1 VDDTPGSM
9 KLRTL
14 DGLDVSGRR
23 VLLRADFN
31 VPLSKDD
38 GSIADDLRIRAT
50 LPTIRELLDRGAT
63 QVVACSHLGRPKG
76 QPKPEL
82 SLAPVARRLGELLG
96 ERVPIAPGQTG
107 PAPPDARVALLENLR
122 FDPGEE
128 KNDPAFA
135 AKLAANGDA
144 YVDDAF
150 GAVHRAHASV
160 VGIAEL
166 LPSAAGRLLEREVEV
181 LSKLLESPDRPFV
194 AVVGGAKV
202 SDKLSVLRNLLDRV
216 ETLLIGGAMCFT
228 FLAAKGYGV
237 GRSLLEKDQ
246 IDEVAALMREAG
258 DKLMIPTDIVVASEA
273 KPGASRKIV
282 PADQI
287 PDDLAGYDI
296 GKETSRAYVDA
307 IRAAKTVFWN
317 GPMGV
322 FEVEDFASGTR
333 AVAAAI
339 AKGDC
344 YSVVGGGDSAAAVRT
359 FGYADEVSHIST
371 GGGAS
376 LEFLEGK
383 TLPGLVPLRA

>member
-1 VDDTPGSM
+1 V

-76 QPKPEL
+76 RPKPEL

-96 ERVPIAPGQTG
+96 QSVPLSPGASG
-107 PAPPDARVALLENLR
+107 PVPPDAPVALLENLR

-160 VGIAEL
+160 VGVAGL
-166 LPSAAGRLLEREVEV
+166 LPGAAGRLLEREVEV
-181 LSKLLESPDRPFV
+181 LTKLLESPDRPFV

-202 SDKLSVLRNLLDRV
+202 SDKLSVLRNLLERV
-216 ETLLIGGAMCFT
+216 EKLLIGGAMCFT
-228 FLAAKGYGV
+228 FFAAKGYGV
-237 GRSLLEKDQ
+237 GRSLLEEDQ
-246 IDEVAALMREAG
+246 IDNVAALIREAG
-258 DKLMIPTDIVVASEA
+258 DKLMIPTDIVVASEP
-273 KPGASRKIV
+273 KPGLPKEIV

-287 PDDLAGYDI
+287 PGDLAGYDI

-339 AKGDC
+339 AKSHC
-344 YSVVGGGDSAAAVRT
+344 YSVVGGGDSAAAIRK

>member
-1 VDDTPGSM
+1 M

-14 DGLDVSGRR
+14 DDLDVSGLR

-38 GSIADDLRIRAT
+38 GTITDDLRIRAT
-50 LPTIRELLDRGAT
+50 LPTITELFSRGASRI
-63 QVVACSHLGRPKG
+63 VACSHLGRPKG
-76 QPKPEL
+76 RPKREL

-96 ERVPIAPGQTG
+96 EEVPVAPSPAG
-107 PAPPDARVALLENLR
+107 PAPEGTRLALLENLR

-128 KNDPAFA
+128 LNDPEFA
-135 AKLAANGDA
+135 ARLAANGDV

-160 VGIAEL
+160 VRAAEL
-166 LPSAAGRLLEREVEV
+166 LPRAAGRLLEREVEV
-181 LSKLLESPDRPFV
+181 LSRLLESPDRPFV

-202 SDKLSVLRNLLDRV
+202 SDKLIVLRRLLLLVDR
-216 ETLLIGGAMCFT
+216 LLIGGGMAFT

-237 GRSLLEKDQ
+237 GRSLLEADRV
-246 IDEVAALMREAG
+246 DDVAALMREAG
-258 DKLMIPTDIVVASEA
+258 DKVTIPADVVVAAEP
-273 KPGASRKIV
+273 KPGVPKRIV
-282 PADQI
+282 PAGSI
-287 PDDLAGYDI
+287 PDDLAGFDI

-322 FEVEDFASGTR
+322 FEVDDFAAGTR

-344 YSVVGGGDSAAAVRT
+344 YSVVGGGDSAAALRK

-383 TLPGLVPLRA
+383 ELPGLVPLRA

>member
-1 VDDTPGSM
+1 M
-9 KLRTL
+9 KLRTI
-14 DGLDVSGRR
+14 DDLDVAGKR

-31 VPLSKDD
+31 VPLSKQD
-38 GSIADDLRIRAT
+38 GSITDDLRIRAT
-50 LPTIRELLDRGAT
+50 LPTLKELRERGAA
-63 QVVACSHLGRPKG
+63 QIVACSHLGRPKG
-76 QPKPEL
+76 QVKPEL
-82 SLAPVARRLGELLG
+82 SLKPVAGRLADLLGDDVPLAPSPTGPVEGDAPV
-96 ERVPIAPGQTG
+96 V
-107 PAPPDARVALLENLR
+107 LLENLR

-135 AKLAANGDA
+135 RALAGLADV

-160 VGIAEL
+160 VGVAEF
-166 LPSAAGRLLEREVEV
+166 LPAAAGRLLEKEVDV
-181 LSKLLESPDRPFV
+181 LSGLLENPQRPYV

-202 SDKLSVLRNLLDRV
+202 SDKLTVLKNLLARVDR
-216 ETLLIGGAMCFT
+216 LLIGGGMCFT

-237 GRSLLEKDQ
+237 GKSLLEADQVDAVAGLMKD
-246 IDEVAALMREAG
+246 AG
-258 DKLMIPTDIVVASEA
+258 NKLLIPTDIVVASEPKA
-273 KPGASRKIV
+273 GVDKKQVA
-282 PADQI
+282 ADAI
-287 PDDLAGYDI
+287 PDDLGGYDI

-322 FEVEDFASGTR
+322 FEVDDFAAGTR

-344 YSVVGGGDSAAAVRT
+344 YSVVGGGDSAAALER

-383 TLPGLVPLRA
+383 ELPGLVPLRPR

>member
-1 VDDTPGSM
+1 M

-31 VPLSKDD
+31 VPLSKED
-38 GSIADDLRIRAT
+38 GSIADDLRITAT
-50 LPTIRELLDRGAT
+50 IPTIHELFERGAT

-76 QPKPEL
+76 KPVPEL
-82 SLAPVARRLGELLG
+82 SLVAVARGLGGLLG
-96 ERVPIAPGQTG
+96 ESVPLSLGPTG
-107 PAPPDARVALLENLR
+107 PVPPYARVAMLENLR

-128 KNDPAFA
+128 KNDPGFA
-135 AKLAANGDA
+135 AKLAANGET

-160 VGIAEL
+160 VGLAQL
-166 LPSAAGRLLEREVEV
+166 LPGAAGRLLEREVEV

-202 SDKLSVLRNLLDRV
+202 SDKLSVLRNLLARVDR
-216 ETLLIGGAMCFT
+216 LLVGGAMCFT

-246 IDEVAALMREAG
+246 VDNVAALIQEAG
-258 DKLMIPTDIVVASEA
+258 DKLMIPTDIVVASEL
-273 KPGASRKIV
+273 KHGASKRIIR
-282 PADQI
+282 ADQI
-287 PDDLAGYDI
+287 PDSLAGYDI

-307 IRAAKTVFWN
+307 IRAARTVFWN

-322 FEVEDFASGTR
+322 FEVDDFAAGTR

-339 AKGDC
+339 AKSDC
-344 YSVVGGGDSAAAVRT
+344 YSVVGGGDSAAALRM

-383 TLPGLVPLRA
+383 TLPGLVPLLA

>member
-1 VDDTPGSM
+1 V

-14 DGLDVSGRR
+14 DDLEVAGRT
-23 VLLRADFN
+23 VLLRADLN
-31 VPLSKDD
+31 VPLSKQD
-38 GSIADDLRIRAT
+38 GSITDDLRIRAT
-50 LPTIRELLDRGAT
+50 LPTLHELFDGGAEGI
-63 QVVACSHLGRPKG
+63 VVCSHLGRPKG
-76 QPKPEL
+76 QVKAEL
-82 SLAPVARRLGELLG
+82 SLRPVAARLGELLG
-96 ERVPIAPGQTG
+96 EDVPLAPSPTG
-107 PAPPDARVALLENLR
+107 PVPDGARVVLLENLR

-135 AKLAANGDA
+135 AKLAGLGDV

-160 VGIAEL
+160 AAVAEL
-166 LPSAAGRLLEREVEV
+166 LPAAAGRLLEKEVAV
-181 LSKLLESPDRPFV
+181 LSKLLSSPERPFA

-202 SDKLSVLRNLLDRV
+202 SDKLSVLENLLERVDR
-216 ETLLIGGAMCFT
+216 LLIGGAMCFT

-237 GRSLLEKDQ
+237 GTSLLEADQVDAVRKLMKD
-246 IDEVAALMREAG
+246 AG
-258 DKLMIPTDIVVASEA
+258 DKLMIPTDIVVAAEMKA
-273 KPGASRKIV
+273 GV
-282 PADQI
+282 PKQVVAADAI

-307 IRAAKTVFWN
+307 IRSAKTVFWN

-322 FEVEDFASGTR
+322 FEVDDFGAGTR

-344 YSVVGGGDSAAAVRT
+344 YSVVGGGDSAAALAK

-383 TLPGLVPLRA
+383 TLPGLVPLLA